1 MTKPVRVV
9 KAGRPLGS
17 RTFDKAPAIAFG
29 AVIRAMRVH
38 RGIAQE
44 ELAAMAEVERS
55 HMGKIERG
63 THMPNLVLIF
73 KLAKALQCKPGKL
86 LDETVI
92 AIAKAKP
99 ERNVN

>member
-9 KAGRPLGS
+9 KAGRPIGTK
-17 RTFDKAPAIAFG
+17 TFDKAPAVAFG
-29 AVIRAMRVH
+29 NVIRAMRLE

-63 THMPNLVLIF
+63 THMPNLVLIL

-86 LDETVI
+86 LDATVI
-92 AIAKAKP
+92 AIS
-99 ERNVN
+99 NLNQ